1 MTETNKPSPWSAE
14 GGPPWLNP
22 TTIKGATLAT
32 LGLLFLLFP
41 DASTPLLRAGFGIG
55 LVLFG
60 LSDLWSFFRRRE
72 QLGRFRLIAAVV
84 AIAAGLGM
92 LFWPYETRRI
102 VELVLALYLIVQGL
116 NLISSVFERRREDFQ
131 VLTVVRGLIYGGIGV
146 AMFFA
151 GDFILDTFLVA
162 AAVLAVVFGLIMVGY
177 GTGDRTPEERA
188 SLNTAGVLAITRIWL
203 DERDLGPET
212 RDTVADTLYFE
223 DPDQSHKL
231 TSYSVMLLLS
241 VAIATLAI
249 LQDSTAVVIGA
260 MLIAP
265 LMTPIMGTA
274 AAIVN
279 GWRGRMLG
287 SLALVGVSVVVAIGV
302 AWAIATWIPALVAPS
317 QNSQIVSRTSPTLLD
332 MAIALAAGAAGAYAT
347 VDDRVSSS
355 LPGVAIAVALVPPL
369 GVVGVTLQAGLGD
382 DAGGAFLLFFTNF
395 VSIILASVVVF
406 VLTGLSPVRQFLE
419 QRAKTI
425 NVLSTVV
432 VGALIIMVPLGVT
445 GASIINTAS
454 SQQTAQRVSDE
465 WIAESP
471 SLDLDTVKASGETVE
486 LNVTGTGD
494 LPSVEQLEQDLSD
507 ALGRPITVTVEY
519 FETVQITYSDEGGL
533 QTSESPAPQADGG

>member
-1 MTETNKPSPWSAE
+1 MTETKKPSPWSAE

-22 TTIKGATLAT
+22 TTIKGATLTT

-55 LVLFG
+55 LIVFG
-60 LSDLWSFFRRRE
+60 LSDLWSFVSGRGH
-72 QLGRFRLIAAVV
+72 LGRFRLIAAVV
-84 AIAAGLGM
+84 AIGAGLGM

-102 VELVLALYLIVQGL
+102 IEFVLAAYLILQGL
-116 NLISSVFERRREDFQ
+116 NLISSVFERRQDGFPA
-131 VLTVVRGLIYGGIGV
+131 LTVSRGLIYGVVGV
-146 AMFFA
+146 AMIFV
-151 GDFILDTFLVA
+151 GDFILDTFLVVG
-162 AAVLAVVFGLIMVGY
+162 AVFAMIFGLIMIGY
-177 GTGDRTPEERA
+177 GTGDRSPEERA

-203 DERDLGPET
+203 DERDLGPAA

-223 DPDQSHKL
+223 EPEQSHKL
-231 TSYSVMLLLS
+231 TSYTVMLLLS
-241 VAIATLAI
+241 VTIATLAI

-279 GWRGRMLG
+279 GWRGRMIG
-287 SLALVGVSVVVAIGV
+287 SLSLVGISVAAAIVV
-302 AWAIATWIPALVAPS
+302 AWAIATWIPALVPPS
-317 QNSQIVSRTSPTLLD
+317 QNSQILSRTSPTLVD

-382 DAGGAFLLFFTNF
+382 DARGAFLLFFTNF

-406 VLTGLSPVRQFLE
+406 MLTGFSPIRTFLE
-419 QRAKTI
+419 KRATTI

-432 VGALIIMVPLGVT
+432 VGALLIMIPLGLT
-445 GASIINTAS
+445 GASIINSAT
-454 SQQTAQRVSDE
+454 SQQTAQRVSND
-465 WIAESP
+465 WIEQSP
-471 SLDLDTVKASGETVE
+471 NLDLETVKASGNTVD

-494 LPSVEQLEQDLSD
+494 LPSVEQLEQDLSSEM
-507 ALGRPITVTVEY
+507 GRPITVTVEY
-519 FETVQITYSDEGGL
+519 FETVQITYSEEGGL
-533 QTSESPAPQADGG
+533 VTSESSTPASDGG